1 MRRFKV
7 KIKREDLVPAGGSI
21 LMSPGEMVRALRV
34 LKGWSQLDLEDAS
47 GISQTNISAIENGR
61 VQVGK
66 ERSIALAEALSVHP
80 SSIMFADYEE
90 SVA

>member
-1 MRRFKV
+1 
-7 KIKREDLVPAGGSI
+7 
-21 LMSPGEMVRALRV
+21 MSPGEMVRALRE
-34 LKGWSQLDLEDAS
+34 LKGWSQLDLADAS

-66 ERSIALAEALSVHP
+66 ERSIALAEALNVHP

-90 SVA
+90 GVA

>member
-1 MRRFKV
+1 M
-7 KIKREDLVPAGGSI
+7 KIKREDLVPAGGTI
-21 LMSPGEMVRALRV
+21 LMSPGEMVRVLRE
-34 LKGWSQLDLEDAS
+34 LKGWSQIDLAEAS
-47 GISQTNISAIENGR
+47 GISQTNLSAIENGR

-90 SVA
+90 GVA

>member
-1 MRRFKV
+1 MRRYEM

-21 LMSPGEMVRALRV
+21 LMSPGEMVRALRE
-34 LKGWSQLDLEDAS
+34 LKGWSQLDLADAS

-66 ERSIALAEALSVHP
+66 ERSIALAEALNVHP
-80 SSIMFADYEE
+80 GSIMFADYEE
-90 SVA
+90 GVA